1 MPARGLTLLR
11 HTGAVG
17 QVRNSGGT
25 SDGSAPDAIITGL
38 AAGRCLIQLKA
49 NNADFPGLRV
59 LDEKHDQGRNNGC
72 ARVDDELPGV
82 GIAEQGAGG
91 PGYDDDHRRNECPRC
106 VPTSRAV
113 FSAICPKNRFIAPSS
128 VITLRFPIS
137 LQSWADFCLR
147 AGYRD
152 AGLPIKSRLV
162 ERI

>member
-49 NNADFPGLRV
+49 NNADFPVLRV

-72 ARVDDELPGV
+72 ARVDDESPGV

-91 PGYDDDHRRNECPRC
+91 RPGYDDDHRRNECSRC
-106 VPTSRAV
+106 PNQPSG
-113 FSAICPKNRFIAPSS
+113 FLCHLPKEP
-128 VITLRFPIS
+128 VHCTLQRDHALIS
-137 LQSWADFCLR
+137 
-147 AGYRD
+147 Y
-152 AGLPIKSRLV
+152 
-162 ERI
+162 

>member
-38 AAGRCLIQLKA
+38 AAGRCLIQL
-49 NNADFPGLRV
+49 NADFPVLRV

-82 GIAEQGAGG
+82 GIAEQGPEAAQAMMTITAVTNAHG
-91 PGYDDDHRRNECPRC
+91 